1 MLSREAAIRK
11 IFKKH
16 GSDTIFVTNTGYN
29 SRAVYSLYPDSENI
43 IYMQG
48 SMGLSPAIA
57 LGIAKNT
64 SKDVVALVG
73 DASLLM
79 HLGITH
85 TLRDQNLKN
94 LFVYVLDN
102 GCHESVGEYDCSNLE
117 HRYPGIQEI
126 IKITCDGKLPRVA
139 LGPKE
144 NKELVMSAIN
154 EK

>member
-1 MLSREAAIRK
+1 MLSRESAIKK
-11 IFKKH
+11 IFSQH
-16 GSDTIFVTNTGYN
+16 NSDTIFVTNTGYN
-29 SRAVYSLYPDSENI
+29 SRAVYSIYPNNKNI

-64 SKDVVALVG
+64 DKDVVALVG

-85 TLRDQNLKN
+85 TIRDQNLKN

-102 GCHESVGEYDCSNLE
+102 GCHESVGKYECASLE
-117 HRYPGIQEI
+117 DSYPGVNSI
-126 IKITCDGKLPRVA
+126 INISCDGKLPRVN
-139 LGPKE
+139 LDPEE
-144 NKELVMSAIN
+144 NSKNIIGIFSG
-154 EK
+154 